1 MTARTLIAV
10 DEAALAALT
19 AEVAALRRAVEAV
32 RMQPRPEWL
41 PIADYAAQ
49 MGRTPRT
56 VREWVRAG
64 RIESRRE
71 GGILLIR
78 AAS

>member
-10 DEAALAALT
+10 DESALVALT

-41 PIADYAAQ
+41 PLADYAAQ
-49 MGRTPRT
+49 MNRTPRT
-56 VREWVRAG
+56 VREWVSSG
-64 RIESRRE
+64 RVESRRE
-71 GGILLIR
+71 GGVLLIR
-78 AAS
+78 IAS